1 MRNTNDILLLRERK
15 IYLQEASSDYFKQFF
30 KNKLKGCSKI
40 IWKYL
45 AKNLTFKS
53 KRCNKKIIG
62 KNLLGVFIQ
71 LTITVSMFLSIVKNK
86 KEVINVWG
94 LLEAFQKYKFLK
106 ILGKH
111 PLLGSR
117 FNKCRPATFIVLVF
131 PKFLQIFQIFGKIL
145 FQITSL
151 RLYFQI
157 ALLDNAFIM
166 LNYNIWHLSRE
177 SFIWLY
183 FHGFDGFKASTFSY
197 SLRKW
202 SYNTNFSISISIS

>member
-45 AKNLTFKS
+45 AKNLKFKS

-111 PLLGSR
+111 PLQGSR
-117 FNKCRPATFIVLVF
+117 FIKIVGLPLSSYGSF
-131 PKFLQIFQIFGKIL
+131 LNFFKFFKFLEKYYFR
-145 FQITSL
+145 SL
-151 RLYFQI
+151 LY
-157 ALLDNAFIM
+157 
-166 LNYNIWHLSRE
+166 
-177 SFIWLY
+177 
-183 FHGFDGFKASTFSY
+183 GCTFK
-197 SLRKW
+197 
-202 SYNTNFSISISIS
+202 